1 MLRPDDKPLCA
12 EVDPELFFPEPSHEA
27 RRQEVM
33 IESALQAL
41 TICSKCPIREAC
53 LEYGLSDYDL
63 ANWGIY
69 GGSLSNERL
78 AVTGHPKLNNYHENT
93 MNTIRR
99 HATARGIPAP
109 TLGGKPL
116 NAISLTQIKSMY
128 KDAG

>member
-1 MLRPDDKPLCA
+1 MIKPDDRPLCA
-12 EVDPELFFPEPSHEA
+12 EVDPELFFPEPSHETH
-27 RRQEVM
+27 RQEAM
-33 IESALQAL
+33 MESALQAL

-53 LEYGLSDYDL
+53 LEYGLSDFDL

-93 MNTIRR
+93 MSTIRKR
-99 HATARGIPAP
+99 ANARGIPVP

-116 NAISLTQIKSMY
+116 NGLRETA
-128 KDAG
+128 